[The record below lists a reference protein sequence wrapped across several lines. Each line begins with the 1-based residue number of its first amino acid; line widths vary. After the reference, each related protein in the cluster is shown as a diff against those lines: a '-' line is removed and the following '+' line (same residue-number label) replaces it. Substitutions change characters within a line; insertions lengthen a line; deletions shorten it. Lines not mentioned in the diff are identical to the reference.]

1 MMPQV
6 FSPKMLGQ
14 FAALVGLFMPA
25 QASAELMLYPTRIII
40 DDKLRSGQVQLV
52 NRGSQPETYRIGLFN
67 SKMSETGEIMVAD
80 SDVSDPVFA
89 KDMLVYTPRQV
100 TLQPGESQTVRVSVR
115 RPPDLATGEY
125 RSHLR
130 FSRVAD
136 ASGGTS
142 VENAANPE
150 PGKVAIV
157 LQALIGASIP
167 VIVRHGPTSAAVTLE
182 ALSLTPSRPDTQPV
196 LSAVFHRS
204 GNRSVYGDL
213 TATYIAP
220 GKRPVEVGKVSGIA
234 IYVPNAMRRAKMA
247 LTPPN
252 GVRLNG
258 GSLVLRY
265 TERPDMGGALLAE
278 TQMLV
283 P

>member
-6 FSPKMLGQ
+6 FSRKMLVP
-14 FAALVGLFMPA
+14 FAALVGLFVPA

-40 DDKLRSGQVQLV
+40 DDKQRSGQVQLV

-67 SKMSETGEIMVAD
+67 SRMTETGEIIVQNPE
-80 SDVSDPVFA
+80 VSDPVFA
-89 KDMLVYTPRQV
+89 QDMLVYTPRQV

-115 RPPDLATGEY
+115 RPPDLAMGEY

-136 ASGGTS
+136 ASSGTS

-167 VIVRHGPTSAAVTLE
+167 VIVRQGPTSAAVSLE
-182 ALSLTPSRPDTQPV
+182 ALSVSVFKADTQPV
-196 LSAVFHRS
+196 ISAVFHRT
-204 GNRSVYGDL
+204 GNRSVYSDL
-213 TATYIAP
+213 TATYIVP
-220 GKRPVEVGKVSGIA
+220 GKRPIQVGRVSGIA
-234 IYVPNAMRRAKMA
+234 IYVPNALRRAKMP
-247 LTPPN
+247 LTPPD
-252 GVRLNG
+252 GVRLSG

-278 TQMLV
+278 TQIQV

>member
-6 FSPKMLGQ
+6 FSRKMLAQ
-14 FAALVGLFMPA
+14 FAALVGLFVPA
-25 QASAELMLYPTRIII
+25 QASAELMLYPTRIVI
-40 DDKLRSGQVQLV
+40 DDKQRSGQVQLV

-67 SKMSETGEIMVAD
+67 SKMSETGEIIVQD
-80 SDVSDPVFA
+80 SEVSDAAFA
-89 KDMLVYTPRQV
+89 QDMLVYTPRQV
-100 TLQPGESQTVRVSVR
+100 TLQPGESQTVRISVR
-115 RPPDLATGEY
+115 RPPELVAGEY

-142 VENAANPE
+142 VEHAANPE

-167 VIVRHGPTSAAVTLE
+167 VIVRQGPTRAAVSLE
-182 ALSLTPSRPDTQPV
+182 ALSLSAKPDTQPI
-196 LSAVFHRS
+196 LGAVFHRT

-234 IYVPNAMRRAKMA
+234 IYVPNALRRARIP
-247 LTPPN
+247 LTPPD
-252 GVRLNG
+252 GVRLSG

-278 TQMLV
+278 TQIQV

>member
-6 FSPKMLGQ
+6 FSRKMLGQ
-14 FAALVGLFMPA
+14 FAALVGLLVPA
-25 QASAELMLYPTRIII
+25 QASAELMLYPTRIVI
-40 DDKLRSGQVQLV
+40 DDKQRSGQVQLV
-52 NRGSQPETYRIGLFN
+52 NRGTQPETYRIGLFN
-67 SKMSETGEIMVAD
+67 SKMSETGEIMVAEPE
-80 SDVSDPVFA
+80 VSDAAFA
-89 KDMLVYTPRQV
+89 QDMLVYTPRQV
-100 TLQPGESQTVRVSVR
+100 TLQPGESQTVRMSVR

-136 ASGGTS
+136 SSGGTS
-142 VENAANPE
+142 VENAANPD

-167 VIVRHGPTSAAVTLE
+167 VIIRHGPTSATIRLE
-182 ALSLTPSRPDTQPV
+182 ALALSSSKPDTQPV

-220 GKRPVEVGKVSGIA
+220 GKRPVQVGKVSGIA

-247 LTPPN
+247 LTAPD
-252 GVRLNG
+252 GVALSG